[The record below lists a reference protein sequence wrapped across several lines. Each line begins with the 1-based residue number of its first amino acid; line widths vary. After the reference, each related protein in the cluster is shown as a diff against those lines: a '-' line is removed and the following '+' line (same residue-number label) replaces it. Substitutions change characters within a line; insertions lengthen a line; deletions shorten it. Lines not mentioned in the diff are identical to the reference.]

1 MIHDP
6 ATVRSE
12 LTVDDDGE
20 DGERAQAIDLRPVLG
35 LLIGLLLL
43 LLLVRD
49 LLVVVEGHVHD
60 VVAHHRQLDVPEA
73 LDVVSTTQ
81 GVLAGGID
89 AFHRRR
95 GRGGRSEV
103 LRRGR
108 HGGDRRRARDF
119 CHTAG
124 PAAIPFYTLVTRNE
138 VACDGIF

>member
-49 LLVVVEGHVHD
+49 LLVVLEGHVHD
-60 VVAHHRQLDVPEA
+60 VVAHHRQLLQSPN
-73 LDVVSTTQ
+73 TTN
-81 GVLAGGID
+81 V
-89 AFHRRR
+89 
-95 GRGGRSEV
+95 
-103 LRRGR
+103 
-108 HGGDRRRARDF
+108 
-119 CHTAG
+119 
-124 PAAIPFYTLVTRNE
+124 
-138 VACDGIF
+138 